1 MAFFGL
7 TFLGYQEPFRE
18 RTLALEKPDTTGP
31 KPLKGGLFH
40 PKLPPIGPG
49 RFDGTVHQ
57 GSYTRYREAVKQNQL
72 QRSPNQVFRVPVTCA
87 QDCSWWLPRDPI
99 VRAEEATPW
108 MTVPRHPLIRS
119 PMTRFWAPGP
129 SSDGSR
135 VSPQTLATDEE
146 AL

>member
-87 QDCSWWLPRDPI
+87 QDCSWWLPRDPM

-119 PMTRFWAPGP
+119 PMTRFVDSMGLSNPHF
-129 SSDGSR
+129 S
-135 VSPQTLATDEE
+135 LF
-146 AL
+146 